1 MATPPTA
8 DPTTDPTTETTTPE
22 DAATTGTRAPD
33 AEHTDTTTIDDI
45 GQDILTSVSR
55 VQDAALS
62 VSRDWINWLAEYV
75 PPVPGV
81 PADVLEGPAQLLD
94 RSLDRAED
102 AIGGSSTFLGAAV
115 HRERDFV
122 MDVFGV
128 LQPIVNALSANSS
141 ES

>member
-8 DPTTDPTTETTTPE
+8 DPTTDPTADTTTPE
-22 DAATTGTRAPD
+22 DVATTGTQDPGAVHAD
-33 AEHTDTTTIDDI
+33 GTTIDDI

-55 VQDAALS
+55 IQDAALS

-81 PADVLEGPAQLLD
+81 PADVLEGPAHLVD
-94 RSLDRAED
+94 RSFGRAEEV
-102 AIGGSSTFLGAAV
+102 IGDSSTFLGAAV